1 MSQASTPTTPKT
13 AGEMV
18 QMARAFLERKGV
30 SEARLESELIVGHAL
45 GLTRLQLFMQ
55 LDRPLAKTEI
65 DAAREL
71 LVRRGKREPL
81 AYITGEREFYGR
93 SFRVGSGVL
102 VPRPETEH
110 LVDRAREIA
119 KERAKRGD
127 PVQAI
132 ADLGTGTACIAV
144 TLALEIPGAAVVAV
158 DKSPLALAFAR
169 ENAAKLSATVE
180 FHEGDG
186 FATLTWIVRERGR
199 GFDLVC
205 SNPPYIPRRD
215 RPTLEPEVRD
225 HEPELALFAP
235 DEDPDHFVRRLLT
248 EGRGWLAPGGT
259 ILVELGHDQAPRV
272 RALAALNGV
281 AIRIH
286 RDYGGHD
293 RVLEILPTV

>member
-1 MSQASTPTTPKT
+1 MSQGTTPTTPKT

-30 SEARLESELIVGHAL
+30 SEARLESELLVGHAL
-45 GLTRLQLFMQ
+45 ALTRLQLFMQ
-55 LDRPLAKTEI
+55 LDRPVTKGEI
-65 DAAREL
+65 DAARDL

-93 SFRVGSGVL
+93 SFRVGPGVL

-119 KERAKRGD
+119 RERAKRGD
-127 PVQAI
+127 PVQTV
-132 ADLGTGTACIAV
+132 ADLGTGTACIAA

-158 DKSPLALAFAR
+158 DLSPLALAFAR
-169 ENAAKLSATVE
+169 ENAAKLGATVE

-186 FATLTWIVRERGR
+186 FATLARIVRERGR

-205 SNPPYIPRRD
+205 SNPPYIARRD

-235 DEDPDHFVRRLLT
+235 DEDPDHFVRRLLE
-248 EGRGWLAPGGT
+248 EGRSWLAPGGT
-259 ILVELGHDQAPRV
+259 LLVELGHDQAPRA
-272 RALAALNGV
+272 RALAASNGV

-293 RVLEILPTV
+293 RLLEILPTV

>member
-30 SEARLESELIVGHAL
+30 SEARLESELLIGHAL
-45 GLTRLQLFMQ
+45 ALTRLQLFMQ
-55 LDRPLAKTEI
+55 LDRPVTKSEI
-65 DAAREL
+65 DAARDL

-93 SFRVGSGVL
+93 SFRVGPGVL

-127 PVQAI
+127 PIQSLV
-132 ADLGTGTACIAV
+132 DVGTGSGCIAV
-144 TLALEIPGAAVVAV
+144 TLALEIQGAAVVAIDIS
-158 DKSPLALAFAR
+158 DKALACAR
-169 ENAAKLSATVE
+169 ENATKLAAKVE
-180 FHEGDG
+180 FHEGEG
-186 FATLTWIVRERGR
+186 FARLDQLVRERGR

-205 SNPPYIPRRD
+205 SNPPYIARQD
-215 RPTLEPEVRD
+215 RATLEPEVRE

-235 DEDPDHFVRRLLT
+235 DSDPDHFVRRFL
-248 EGRGWLAPGGT
+248 EDGRRWLAPGGT

-272 RALAALNGV
+272 RALASAQGV

-293 RVLEILPTV
+293 RVLEILPAV